1 MSMHDKCAGVHPE
14 IANAKHEHWSS
25 LAPLPLEVVLSAGQ
39 KAREEPSPHVP
50 TGAPSEGRSFFGR
63 LDIFGPHF
71 LFLF

>member
-50 TGAPSEGRSFFGR
+50 TAAANDGRSFFGR
-63 LDIFGPHF
+63 IDFF
-71 LFLF
+71 